1 MQLLLLSSHAC
12 TASRWSL
19 KPRSANPHALNA
31 PNPTQ
36 DDTTPGGGVTLLL
49 SRAPSTSPV
58 ALPGSDV
65 ATSPSSLLVTRAEV
79 EAIARQAVS
88 TWGSEGCVFRGVQEW
103 PPAPALGASSVL
115 VTRAEVEATARQA
128 VRSCFR
134 RTVLPW
140 PALPAYDVHDTR
152 T

>member
-1 MQLLLLSSHAC
+1 MHLIPFTPHA
-12 TASRWSL
+12 
-19 KPRSANPHALNA
+19 ANPHTLDPINPPQDDTTPGGDAAAEPRSHHLPCGAVNPHVANPRTLA
-31 PNPTQ
+31 PQ

-88 TWGSEGCVFRGVQEW
+88 LCDWAHS
-103 PPAPALGASSVL
+103 
-115 VTRAEVEATARQA
+115 
-128 VRSCFR
+128 
-134 RTVLPW
+134 
-140 PALPAYDVHDTR
+140 
-152 T
+152 